1 MKANFKT
8 RIKRVF
14 AETNAVR
21 IIVFVILCLYALTML
36 YTLVWA
42 LFSSLK
48 TPVEYEVTNRNGFPQ
63 QWVFRNYLDAFNLLE
78 ASNANF
84 FAMIFN
90 SVWLALGG
98 SLLSTLTSAIAAY
111 LFAKY
116 DFYGKKVLYA
126 VMLVVLMLPLYGTLP
141 ATYRLY
147 NQLGI
152 YDSPAILIV
161 SISMTGQ
168 LFFILSAYFKS
179 VSWEYAE
186 AAEIDGAGHY
196 FILFKIMLPMA
207 LPAVSCVFLVALIG
221 GWNDYMTPI
230 YYLPSYPTVASG
242 LYVYGIVSVYNINY
256 PVYFAG
262 ILLSCIP
269 TFVLF
274 FLFRD
279 RIMSSMTMGGL
290 KG

>member
-1 MKANFKT
+1 MKTGFKT
-8 RIKRVF
+8 FWKGVF
-14 AETNAVR
+14 ARTNWAR
-21 IIVFVILCLYALTML
+21 ILVFVLLCLYAASMI
-36 YTLVWA
+36 YTLLWA
-42 LFSSLK
+42 FFNSLK
-48 TPVEYEVTNRNGFPQ
+48 TAVEYEVYNRNGLPQ
-63 QWVFRNYLDAFNLLE
+63 QWLFGNYLEAFDILE
-78 ASNANF
+78 ASNASF
-84 FAMIFN
+84 FEMIFN

-98 SLLSTLTSAIAAY
+98 SLISTATSAVAAY

-116 DFYGKKVLYA
+116 EFHGKKFMYA
-126 VMLVVLMLPLYGTLP
+126 VLLLVLMLPLYGTLP
-141 ATYRLY
+141 ATYKLY

-152 YDSPAILIV
+152 YDSPAILVV
-161 SISMTGQ
+161 SASMTGQ

-186 AAEIDGAGHY
+186 AAQIDGAGHFY
-196 FILFKIMLPMA
+196 IMLKIMMPMA

-221 GWNDYMTPI
+221 GWNDYTTPI
-230 YYLPSYPTVASG
+230 YYLPNYPTVASG
-242 LYVYGIVSVYNINY
+242 LYIYGIVSEFNINY

-269 TFVLF
+269 TFLLF

-279 RIMSSMTMGGL
+279 KIMSSMTMGGL